1 MKKLLFLTIFAILLF
16 GIWQTC
22 FAVDLLLDY
31 PDVPG
36 AQKLSEA
43 SDLPNIINYI
53 YKFALLAC
61 GITAFIS
68 ILFGAIQYVT
78 SAGDSSKA
86 GDAKKRITDALWG
99 ILILLSAVLI
109 LRTIN
114 PDLVSL
120 KFTLPEAQN
129 SNEIIGNYP
138 YTQCVI
144 SKEANCDSTTTDQII
159 IRSCTQSE
167 ETTISD
173 ARLTCERKCIE
184 LVANDPNLNG
194 LVRCEV
200 YLTKDK
206 CQAVKDCRK
215 K

>member
-1 MKKLLFLTIFAILLF
+1 MKKILFLTIFIILLF
-16 GIWQTC
+16 GIWQIC
-22 FAVDLLLDY
+22 FAIDLLLDY

-61 GITAFIS
+61 GITAFVS

-86 GDAKKRITDALWG
+86 GDAKDRITQALWG

-120 KFTLPEAQN
+120 SLTLPETNTPATTEKGYSCICTLTYPVINAPSTIKNVEVWKIKDSSAIWGTERCKEFNSAQEAGTLCYQACKKLEFKLTGPYFNN
-129 SNEIIGNYP
+129 SKVE
-138 YTQCVI
+138 
-144 SKEANCDSTTTDQII
+144 
-159 IRSCTQSE
+159 
-167 ETTISD
+167 
-173 ARLTCERKCIE
+173 KC
-184 LVANDPNLNG
+184 N
-194 LVRCEV
+194 
-200 YLTKDK
+200 
-206 CQAVKDCRK
+206 
-215 K
+215 

>member
-1 MKKLLFLTIFAILLF
+1 MKKILFLTIFTILLF

-114 PDLVSL
+114 PDLVNLTGPNLSTNSNNSDNNWYCNGRCVVSGVYGPWTCNAL
-120 KFTLPEAQN
+120 ENTITTQQEAQLVCYN
-129 SNEIIGNYP
+129 LIM
-138 YTQCVI
+138 
-144 SKEANCDSTTTDQII
+144 KECAGYQFSALAKTE
-159 IRSCTQSE
+159 SCP
-167 ETTISD
+167 I
-173 ARLTCERKCIE
+173 K
-184 LVANDPNLNG
+184 
-194 LVRCEV
+194 
-200 YLTKDK
+200 
-206 CQAVKDCRK
+206 
-215 K
+215 